1 MAEQLPDTY
10 YRTPFKFNGK
20 ELDEE
25 TGLYYYGARYYDP
38 KISIWLSVD
47 PLAEAFPNWNPY
59 NYTMQNPINLVDP
72 TGMSSEEPGDPPKK
86 GIWQRITD
94 GLASIFN
101 VNLGRDAN
109 KIASSKGQDEQTVEK
124 LERNS
129 GIIDV
134 ISENTQAAGE
144 AINMANPYA
153 DELSMATLA
162 SRGQYD
168 EMYSELEANKYYY
181 AIGLLPF
188 VNSKQVKLITKVGGK
203 WLDAKE
209 LAKRLGTTVD
219 DYHKNIKRVM
229 KADFSKEMKKINST
243 NPDFSP
249 NDLGNIMLKNAQTGK
264 TIDTDVPFDK
274 YIKK

>member
-1 MAEQLPDTY
+1 
-10 YRTPFKFNGK
+10 
-20 ELDEE
+20 
-25 TGLYYYGARYYDP
+25 
-38 KISIWLSVD
+38 
-47 PLAEAFPNWNPY
+47 
-59 NYTMQNPINLVDP
+59 
-72 TGMSSEEPGDPPKK
+72 MSSEEPGDPPKK
-86 GIWQRITD
+86 GIIQRITD
-94 GLASIFN
+94 GLAGIYN
-101 VNLGRDAN
+101 VNLWRDAN

-129 GIIDV
+129 KNITIVSQSLQEGADV
-134 ISENTQAAGE
+134 I
-144 AINMANPYA
+144 NMVNPYG
-153 DELSMATLA
+153 DELYMAALA
-162 SRGQYD
+162 SGERYD